1 MSNPEFK
8 PKLGKPR
15 SRREIKS
22 GRLTRMVVKATTR
35 HRAPKSPWANALT
48 RRPVAELGRGKGALY
63 GLTPP
68 PPGWRRVIVKAR
80 IARHGTSD
88 LAAARTHQHYIMRDG
103 VTRDGGPGQLYDR
116 EHDVAEGGDF
126 LERQKGDTYQFR
138 LIVAPEDGGRMAD
151 LKPFVRD
158 LMRDMEEDL
167 RTKLDW
173 VAVDHFNTGHPHT
186 HIVIAGHDDRGQD
199 LVMAR
204 HYISHGIRHRAQD
217 LVTLELGPE
226 QEFERIIKLANEMKA
241 ERFTSLDRGILKDAK
256 ENVLVVSAMLD
267 GERGRSERRAEGAQ
281 LSLRVGRLRRLEQM
295 GLAEEKRIGVWAI
308 DPQLETKL
316 RSLGERGDIMVTM
329 NRVMRAHGIDRPAG
343 DFAIFSGARKSEP
356 VIGRV
361 VEVGIADEMTDR
373 KYLVV
378 DGIDGRIHY
387 AETGKLA
394 GHDIP
399 EPGMIVALSG
409 GGGKGKMRNAQI
421 EVVSYW
427 PVERLATAEAATW
440 LDQTI
445 IAETKP
451 VIHEKGFGADVS
463 KALIAREEW
472 LIVNRHASVE
482 QPGTITPKPDMLRD
496 LNHRGITVAAEKLS
510 AQLGMPHGVT
520 RRRHAH
526 ERQTCRHHRPAHAA
540 PRGDQRPSRVHACSM
555 AAGAAENARQG
566 HRNQRARPDNHDGA
580 CARTSSGPRVVAISR
595 AT

>member
-1 MSNPEFK
+1 MSNPEFE
-8 PKLGKPR
+8 PKIGKPR
-15 SRREIKS
+15 SGREIKS

-226 QEFERIIKLANEMKA
+226 QQFERIIKLANEMKA

-256 ENVLVVSAMLD
+256 ENVLVVSAMPD
-267 GERGRSERRAEGAQ
+267 GARGRSERRRRRATQHAGRPAAAAGADGIGGGEKNRRLGHRSPARNQ
-281 LSLRVGRLRRLEQM
+281 AAQPGRARRHHGHHEPGHARARHRPPSWRLRHLQWRTEIRA
-295 GLAEEKRIGVWAI
+295 GHRAR
-308 DPQLETKL
+308 
-316 RSLGERGDIMVTM
+316 RRGRHRRRD
-329 NRVMRAHGIDRPAG
+329 DRP
-343 DFAIFSGARKSEP
+343 
-356 VIGRV
+356 
-361 VEVGIADEMTDR
+361 
-373 KYLVV
+373 
-378 DGIDGRIHY
+378 
-387 AETGKLA
+387 
-394 GHDIP
+394 
-399 EPGMIVALSG
+399 
-409 GGGKGKMRNAQI
+409 Q
-421 EVVSYW
+421 VS
-427 PVERLATAEAATW
+427 R
-440 LDQTI
+440 
-445 IAETKP
+445 
-451 VIHEKGFGADVS
+451 
-463 KALIAREEW
+463 
-472 LIVNRHASVE
+472 
-482 QPGTITPKPDMLRD
+482 
-496 LNHRGITVAAEKLS
+496 
-510 AQLGMPHGVT
+510 
-520 RRRHAH
+520 RRRHRRPHPLRRDGQACGPRH
-526 ERQTCRHHRPAHAA
+526 PRAGDDRRAVGRWRQRQDA
-540 PRGDQRPSRVHACSM
+540 QRPDRGRVLLAGRAAC
-555 AAGAAENARQG
+555 
-566 HRNQRARPDNHDGA
+566 HRRGRDLARPDHHRRDE
-580 CARTSSGPRVVAISR
+580 ARHPREGVRRGRLESPHRARGVADR
-595 AT
+595 ATAMQVSSSPEPSHRSRTCCGT

>member
-1 MSNPEFK
+1 MSNPEFV
-8 PKLGKPR
+8 PKMGKPR
-15 SRREIKS
+15 SSRAIKS

-35 HRAPKSPWANALT
+35 QRAPKSPWSNALT

-88 LAAARTHQHYIMRDG
+88 LAAARTHQYYIMRDG

-138 LIVAPEDGGRMAD
+138 LIVAPEEGGRMAD

-158 LMRDMEEDL
+158 LMRDMEKDL
-167 RTKLDW
+167 HTRLDW

-226 QEFERIIKLANEMKA
+226 QQLERLLKLANEMKS

-267 GERGRSERRAEGAQ
+267 GERGRSA
-281 LSLRVGRLRRLEQM
+281 LRVGRLRRLEQM
-295 GLAEEKRIGVWAI
+295 GLSEEKKTGVWAI

-329 NRVMRAHGIDRPAG
+329 NQVMRAHSIDRPAG
-343 DFAIFSGARKSEP
+343 DFAIFSGARKSQP
-356 VIGRV
+356 VIGRL
-361 VEVGIADEMTDR
+361 VEVGIADEMTDGR
-373 KYLVV
+373 YLVV

-387 AETGKLA
+387 AETGKLSA
-394 GHDIP
+394 HDILP
-399 EPGMIVALSG
+399 PGMMVALSG
-409 GGGKGKMRNAQI
+409 GGAKRKMRNTQI
-421 EVVSYW
+421 EVVSFW

-451 VIHEKGFGADVS
+451 VIHEKGFGVDVS
-463 KALIAREEW
+463 KALVAREEW
-472 LIVNRHASVE
+472 LITNHHAGVE
-482 QPGTITPKPDMLRD
+482 QPGTITPKPNMLRE

-510 AQLGMPHGVT
+510 AQLGMPHHSPVEGMRIT
-520 RRRHAH
+520 GRHVDTIDLPMQRLAVIKGH
-526 ERQTCRHHRPAHAA
+526 QEFTLVPWRPELLKM
-540 PRGDQRPSRVHACSM
+540 RGKEIEISLRDRTITMVLARGPVRDLGLSR
-555 AAGAAENARQG
+555 
-566 HRNQRARPDNHDGA
+566 
-580 CARTSSGPRVVAISR
+580 
-595 AT
+595 

>member
-1 MSNPEFK
+1 MSNPEFE
-8 PKLGKPR
+8 PKIGKPR

-22 GRLTRMVVKATTR
+22 GRLSRMVVKATTR

-167 RTKLDW
+167 RTRLDW

-226 QEFERIIKLANEMKA
+226 QQFERIIKLANEVKA

-256 ENVLVVSAMLD
+256 ENVLVVSALAD
-267 GERGRSERRAEGAQ
+267 GARGRSERREDAQ
-281 LSLRVGRLRRLEQM
+281 HSLRVGRLRRLEQM
-295 GLAEEKRIGVWAI
+295 GLAEERRMGVWTI
-308 DPQLETKL
+308 DPQLEAKL

-329 NRVMRAHGIDRPAG
+329 NQVMRAHGINRPAG
-343 DFAIFSGARKSEP
+343 DFAIFSGARKSAP

-387 AETGKLA
+387 AETGRLA

-409 GGGKGKMRNAQI
+409 SGGKAKMRNAHM

-445 IAETKP
+445 VAETKP
-451 VIHEKGFGADVS
+451 AIHQKGFGADVS

-472 LIVNRHASVE
+472 LIANRHASVE

-496 LNHRGITVAAEKLS
+496 LNHRGITVAAQKLS
-510 AQLGMPHGVT
+510 AQLGMPPESPVEGMRMSGNHVGTIDLPMQRLAVIKGRHEFTLVPWRLRLLRMRGKDIEISVHDRTITMTLARGRT
-520 RRRHAH
+520 RDL
-526 ERQTCRHHRPAHAA
+526 
-540 PRGDQRPSRVHACSM
+540 GLSR
-555 AAGAAENARQG
+555 
-566 HRNQRARPDNHDGA
+566 
-580 CARTSSGPRVVAISR
+580 
-595 AT
+595 

>member
-1 MSNPEFK
+1 
-8 PKLGKPR
+8 
-15 SRREIKS
+15 
-22 GRLTRMVVKATTR
+22 MVVKAATR
-35 HRAPKSPWANALT
+35 QRAPKSHWANALT

-68 PPGWRRVIVKAR
+68 SPGWRRVIVKAR

-88 LAAARTHQHYIMRDG
+88 LAAARSHQHYIMRDG
-103 VTRDGGPGQLYDR
+103 VTRDGGTGQLYDR
-116 EHDVAEGGDF
+116 EHDAADGSDF

-138 LIVAPEDGGRMAD
+138 LIVAPEDGGRMED

-167 RTKLDW
+167 HTRLDW

-186 HIVIAGHDDRGQD
+186 HIVIAGRDDRGQD

-226 QEFERIIKLANEMKA
+226 QQFERLLKLANEIKA
-241 ERFTSLDRGILKDAK
+241 ERFTSLDRGILKDAE
-256 ENVLVVSAMLD
+256 ENVLVVSVALD
-267 GERGRSERRAEGAQ
+267 SERARSERRAEGAQ
-281 LSLRVGRLRRLEQM
+281 LSMRVGRLRRLEQM
-295 GLAEEKRIGVWAI
+295 GLAEEKKTGVWVI

-329 NRVMRAHGIDRPAG
+329 NQVMRAHGIDRPAG

-356 VIGRV
+356 VIGRL

-387 AETGKLA
+387 AETSKLSA
-394 GHDIP
+394 HDILA
-399 EPGMIVALSG
+399 PGMMVALSG

-427 PVERLATAEAATW
+427 PVERLAIAEAATW

-445 IAETKP
+445 VAETKP
-451 VIHEKGFGADVS
+451 VIHEKGFGAELS

-472 LIVNRHASVE
+472 LIANRHASVE
-482 QPGTITPKPDMLRD
+482 QRGTITPTPDMLQE

-510 AQLGMPHGVT
+510 AQLGMPHHSPVEGMHMTGKHVGT
-520 RRRHAH
+520 IDLPMQSLAVIKG
-526 ERQTCRHHRPAHAA
+526 RQEFTLVPWRPELLRM
-540 PRGDQRPSRVHACSM
+540 RGKEIEISVRDRTITMALARGPVRDLGLSR
-555 AAGAAENARQG
+555 
-566 HRNQRARPDNHDGA
+566 
-580 CARTSSGPRVVAISR
+580 
-595 AT
+595 

>member
-8 PKLGKPR
+8 PKLGKSR
-15 SRREIKS
+15 SGREIKI
-22 GRLTRMVVKATTR
+22 GRLMRLVVKATAR
-35 HRAPKSPWANALT
+35 QRAPKSPWANALT
-48 RRPVAELGRGKGALY
+48 RRPVAELGRGKGAPY

-103 VTRDGGPGQLYDR
+103 VTREGGPGQLYDR
-116 EHDVAEGGDF
+116 EHDVANGNDF
-126 LERQKGDTYQFR
+126 LERQTGDTYQFR

-186 HIVIAGHDDRGQD
+186 HIVIAGRDDRGQD

-226 QEFERIIKLANEMKA
+226 QQFERIIKLANEMKA
-241 ERFTSLDRGILKDAK
+241 ERFTSLDRGIVKGAK
-256 ENVLVVSAMLD
+256 ENVLVVPVMFD
-267 GERGRSERRAEGAQ
+267 GERGRSEPRAEGAQ
-281 LSLRVGRLRRLEQM
+281 LSMRIGRLRRLEQM
-295 GLAEEKRIGVWAI
+295 GLAEEKKTGVWAI

-316 RSLGERGDIMVTM
+316 RSLGERRDIMVTM
-329 NRVMRAHGIDRPAG
+329 NQVMRAHGIDRSAG

-387 AETGKLA
+387 AETGKRA

-451 VIHEKGFGADVS
+451 VIYEKGLGADVS

-472 LIVNRHASVE
+472 LIANRHASVK
-482 QPGTITPKPDMLRD
+482 QPGTITTKPAMLRE
-496 LNHRGITVAAEKLS
+496 LNHRAIALAAEKLS
-510 AQLGMPHGVT
+510 AELGVPHFPPTEGMPTTGKHVGTIDLPMQRLAVIKGRQEFTLVPWRPELLKMRGKEIDISVRDRTITMALAHG
-520 RRRHAH
+520 
-526 ERQTCRHHRPAHAA
+526 
-540 PRGDQRPSRVHACSM
+540 
-555 AAGAAENARQG
+555 
-566 HRNQRARPDNHDGA
+566 RARDLGL
-580 CARTSSGPRVVAISR
+580 SR
-595 AT
+595 

>member
-15 SRREIKS
+15 SGREIKS

-35 HRAPKSPWANALT
+35 QRAPKSHWANALT

-103 VTRDGGPGQLYDR
+103 VTRDGGAGQLYDR

-126 LERQKGDTYQFR
+126 LERQQGDTYQFR

-186 HIVIAGHDDRGQD
+186 HVIIAGHDDRGQD

-226 QEFERIIKLANEMKA
+226 HQFERMIKLANEMTA

-256 ENVLVVSAMLD
+256 ENVLVVAATLD
-267 GERGRSERRAEGAQ
+267 GERRRSGPRAEGAQ
-281 LSLRVGRLRRLEQM
+281 LSMRVGRLRRLRQM
-295 GLAEEKRIGVWAI
+295 GLAEEKRIGVWTI

-343 DFAIFSGARKSEP
+343 DFAIFSGARKSGP

-361 VEVGIADEMTDR
+361 VEVGIADEMSDR

-399 EPGMIVALSG
+399 EPGMMVELSSIG
-409 GGGKGKMRNAQI
+409 G
-421 EVVSYW
+421 
-427 PVERLATAEAATW
+427 
-440 LDQTI
+440 
-445 IAETKP
+445 
-451 VIHEKGFGADVS
+451 
-463 KALIAREEW
+463 
-472 LIVNRHASVE
+472 
-482 QPGTITPKPDMLRD
+482 
-496 LNHRGITVAAEKLS
+496 
-510 AQLGMPHGVT
+510 
-520 RRRHAH
+520 
-526 ERQTCRHHRPAHAA
+526 
-540 PRGDQRPSRVHACSM
+540 
-555 AAGAAENARQG
+555 
-566 HRNQRARPDNHDGA
+566 
-580 CARTSSGPRVVAISR
+580 
-595 AT
+595 

>member
-15 SRREIKS
+15 STREFKS

-35 HRAPKSPWANALT
+35 QRAPKSPWANALT

-80 IARHGTSD
+80 IVRHGTSD
-88 LAAARTHQHYIMRDG
+88 LAAARSHQHYIMRDG

-167 RTKLDW
+167 HTRLDW

-186 HIVIAGHDDRGQD
+186 HVVIAGHDDRGQD

-204 HYISHGIRHRAQD
+204 HYISHGIRHRARD

-226 QEFERIIKLANEMKA
+226 QQFERIIKLANEMKA
-241 ERFTSLDRGILKDAK
+241 ERLTSLDRGILRDAK
-256 ENVLVVSAMLD
+256 ENVLVVSAMPD
-267 GERGRSERRAEGAQ
+267 VERSRQA
-281 LSLRVGRLRRLEQM
+281 LRVGRLRHLERM
-295 GLAEEKRIGVWAI
+295 GLAEEKRTGVWAI
-308 DPQLETKL
+308 DPQFETKL

-329 NRVMRAHGIDRPAG
+329 NQVMRAYGIDRPAG

-361 VEVGIADEMTDR
+361 VEAGIADEMTER

-387 AETGKLA
+387 AETDKLTA
-394 GHDIP
+394 HDIP

-409 GGGKGKMRNAQI
+409 GGGTAKMRNAQI

-427 PVERLATAEAATW
+427 PIEKLATVEAATW

-445 IAETKP
+445 VAETKP
-451 VIHEKGFGADVS
+451 VIHENGFGAEVS
-463 KALIAREEW
+463 KAIVAREEW
-472 LIVNRHASVE
+472 LIGNGLATS
-482 QPGTITPKPDMLRD
+482 PSSGAITPKPDMLRE
-496 LNHRGITVAAEKLS
+496 LNHSGVAHAAEKLS
-510 AQLGMPHGVT
+510 IEYGVPHFSLAEGMRITGKHVRTIDLPAMRLAVIKGREDFTIVPWRPELLKMRGREIEIGVRDRTITMALARGPVRDLGL
-520 RRRHAH
+520 
-526 ERQTCRHHRPAHAA
+526 
-540 PRGDQRPSRVHACSM
+540 SR
-555 AAGAAENARQG
+555 
-566 HRNQRARPDNHDGA
+566 
-580 CARTSSGPRVVAISR
+580 
-595 AT
+595 